1 MKKIFLIFT
10 ICLAAVYLVF
20 SYDLWSDQ
28 NSFKI
33 FFFDVGQGD
42 SALIVT
48 PAGKTIL
55 IDGGPDQKVLRELG
69 LALPFWKRHIDLV
82 VISHAHDDHIGG
94 LIEVIRR
101 YGIGKILYNNLNF
114 KTPMLEALKEE
125 IQEKNIK
132 MITAEA
138 GLSFSFSNDCSFN
151 ILKASKEPAITEN
164 DYSIV
169 SDFYCLNKRV
179 LLTGDAGVMIEKE
192 LLADVINLKADII
205 KISHHGSTSASSE
218 NFLKAVNP
226 ILAVISVG
234 GGNKFNHPSALILDR
249 LRKMGVNIYRTDK
262 VGTIEIFANN
272 KSIKIVN

>member
-1 MKKIFLIFT
+1 M
-10 ICLAAVYLVF
+10 
-20 SYDLWSDQ
+20 SYFIYSYNLWTNQ

-42 SALIVT
+42 SELIIT

-55 IDGGPDQKVLRELG
+55 IDGGPDRKILQELG
-69 LALPFWKRHIDLV
+69 RVLPFWQRRIDLV

-101 YGIGKILYNNLNF
+101 YDIGRVVYNNLNF
-114 KTPMLEALKEE
+114 KTPMLETLKKE
-125 IQEKNIK
+125 IKEKNIK
-132 MITAEA
+132 MMAANT
-138 GLSFSFSNDCSFN
+138 GLSFSFPSDCSFD
-151 ILKASKEPAITEN
+151 ILKASKEPDLAEN

-169 SDFYCLNKRV
+169 SDFYCLSKRV

-192 LLADVINLKADII
+192 LLADGVDLKSDII

-234 GGNKFNHPSALILDR
+234 AGNRFNHPSALILDR
-249 LRKMGVNIYRTDK
+249 LKKLGVDICRTDQA
-262 VGTIEIFANN
+262 GTREIFANN
-272 KSIKIVN
+272 KIIKAGN